1 MPCEIKAHGILYFCS
16 VCKTGVPKI
25 SLSFEIQDVYS
36 RFGGKAYSIYLFYR
50 AWREYF
56 IYT

>member
-1 MPCEIKAHGILYFCS
+1 MPCEIKAHGIHYFCS

-36 RFGGKAYSIYLFYR
+36 RFGGKA
-50 AWREYF
+50 
-56 IYT
+56 